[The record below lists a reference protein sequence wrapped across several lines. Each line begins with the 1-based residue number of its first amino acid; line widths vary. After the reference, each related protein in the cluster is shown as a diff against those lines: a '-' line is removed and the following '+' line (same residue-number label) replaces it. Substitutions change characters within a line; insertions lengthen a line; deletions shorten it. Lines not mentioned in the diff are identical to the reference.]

1 MVCGKL
7 LRSKHKSKNR
17 LMLTQP
23 SKTKETTSDLD
34 LLVGR
39 RLADLLVDTQAA
51 VALADL
57 LVVDSA
63 GCRKGVE
70 LAVHAR
76 LASHSQLG
84 C

>member
-1 MVCGKL
+1 
-7 LRSKHKSKNR
+7 
-17 LMLTQP
+17 MLTQP
-23 SKTKETTSDLD
+23 SKTKETTSHPD

-39 RLADLLVDTQAA
+39 RLVDSQAA

-70 LAVHAR
+70 LAVHAQ